1 MSDQAALPDGDDP
14 ALAALRQ
21 VADTATTRSLK
32 RTVNAYLLVRA
43 VRKGSDPPAS
53 RRPRVAVPSAAV
65 ILTGSV
71 VAYHWHAWS
80 LLLHFVH

>member
-1 MSDQAALPDGDDP
+1 MSDQAVPPDGDDP

-21 VADTATTRSLK
+21 VADTATTSSLK

-43 VRKGSDPPAS
+43 VRRGSDPPPS

-65 ILTGSV
+65 IVTASV
-71 VAYHWHAWS
+71 AVYHWHAWS